1 MTHSLFCSK
10 ALAFKNLAKKRQGS
24 NKSKIELFSFLF
36 LRAYSLGVRA
46 GSKCL
51 LTLYSYWSARCPA
64 TDLGEECLSLVSCSS
79 LGGFLWTASRHDTL
93 WAGQQAFSPCIFLVL
108 AMDLVCQAAWH
119 VWLHRQAFWS
129 GCILLPEWASTRLTC
144 CLLKGNLKT
153 GVPSNIS
160 SPSTP
165 PRDS

>member
-36 LRAYSLGVRA
+36 LHAYNLGVRA

-64 TDLGEECLSLVSCSS
+64 TYLGEECLSLVSCSS
-79 LGGFLWTASRHDTL
+79 LGGFLWKDSFQTWCPVSRTAGL
-93 WAGQQAFSPCIFLVL
+93 FSMYFSGFSNGSCL
-108 AMDLVCQAAWH
+108 
-119 VWLHRQAFWS
+119 S
-129 GCILLPEWASTRLTC
+129 GCLARVAAQTGILVQLY
-144 CLLKGNLKT
+144 
-153 GVPSNIS
+153 
-160 SPSTP
+160 SPSWVSQHQAYVLFIERQP
-165 PRDS
+165 KNWSSK